1 MRPHG
6 NKDPDHG
13 MQAMLVSLLFVVSVM
28 TTSQFKRN
36 AMK

>member
-1 MRPHG
+1 
-6 NKDPDHG
+6 